1 MDFLVSFQS
10 ASQDIRQPGTDAK
23 TLQHNI
29 TSLLSRSPHLKMTL
43 LAWIDPL
50 QQNTISPSFQIAI
63 SKDVHQDNGAA
74 GMNETPTTE
83 TTDMP
88 LDNLTS
94 FEIATFKGNW
104 KVEVEYA
111 SKQFQELKSEQFQ
124 HLPR

>member
-1 MDFLVSFQS
+1 
-10 ASQDIRQPGTDAK
+10 
-23 TLQHNI
+23 
-29 TSLLSRSPHLKMTL
+29 
-43 LAWIDPL
+43 
-50 QQNTISPSFQIAI
+50 
-63 SKDVHQDNGAA
+63 
-74 GMNETPTTE
+74 MNETPTTE